1 VSAPLLV
8 GLLRDTTVSSP
19 TRSEEGPDVEPVLRL
34 ALDDAVAAGRLDREV
49 EIVRVECVGLPRGSA
64 HAVEQAYAEL
74 AASGVLLVAGP
85 AIGDNALVATPL
97 AEAAHLPTINWSGAG
112 HARGEWMF
120 HLQVGSHEDEPVVL
134 ARHIANTGAAR
145 VALVYDRSPIGRR
158 YASYFETEAER
169 LGLEIGARRSV
180 PPVLD
185 DGVDDI
191 AALRASSP
199 DALVYFGLGLSGRA
213 LGRARA
219 AAGWTAPAYMGAAGM
234 WGHTPGIAADIDG
247 WTYVDVYS
255 DGNSVL
261 AGVRARLP
269 EVFAQGPAAAYGYD
283 LGLLV
288 AEGLARATE
297 LTRHGVREGL
307 EAVKWV
313 PAAEGE
319 EGTHLTFGP
328 HDRGALHGRYLVMR
342 RWDAGTSVE
351 VGARVTAR

>member
-1 VSAPLLV
+1 
-8 GLLRDTTVSSP
+8 
-19 TRSEEGPDVEPVLRL
+19 
-34 ALDDAVAAGRLDREV
+34 
-49 EIVRVECVGLPRGSA
+49 
-64 HAVEQAYAEL
+64 
-74 AASGVLLVAGP
+74 
-85 AIGDNALVATPL
+85 
-97 AEAAHLPTINWSGAG
+97 
-112 HARGEWMF
+112 MF

-134 ARHIANTGAAR
+134 ARHIAATGAAR

-158 YASYFETEAER
+158 YAAYFETEAER

-185 DGVDDI
+185 DGTADI
-191 AALRASSP
+191 AAVHATSP
-199 DALVYFGLGLSGRA
+199 MRSCTSGSVSADAPSAGRA
-213 LGRARA
+213 PPRVGPRRRTWAR
-219 AAGWTAPAYMGAAGM
+219 AGM

-255 DGNSVL
+255 DANSVL

-269 EVFAQGPAAAYGYD
+269 EVFARGPAAAYGYD

-342 RWDAGTSVE
+342 RWEAGVSIE
-351 VGARVTAR
+351 VVAGATAR